1 MDMRALAKHLK
12 TKQLSPQRVVF
23 DFDNESWVF
32 ESPVVVEANM
42 MGNVV
47 FQVMGKHQ
55 VLRNDSED
63 VKLIVEKT
71 GCSEGEAREALE
83 KYGDVAE
90 AILHIS
96 SNNKK

>member
-1 MDMRALAKHLK
+1 MNMRALAKHLK
-12 TKQLSPQRVVF
+12 TKQLSPRRVIFEF
-23 DFDNESWVF
+23 DDESWVF

-55 VLRNDSED
+55 VLRSGSED
-63 VKLIVEKT
+63 VELIMEKT
-71 GCSEGEAREALE
+71 GCSEGEAKKALQE
-83 KYGDVAE
+83 YGDVAE

-96 SNNKK
+96 SGDKK